1 MRLNESKFFQILTI
15 TMLCCMLGVLV
26 FGFFYA
32 FASSVFD
39 DTIIEVI
46 AEKIFV
52 FDMVIAFSLF
62 LVFLFTVFLTANKK
76 AEHVADLNEAT
87 EEFEELYNRLKEDGL
102 NDLEQERKKLCIRK
116 GIEKILKFGLV
127 ASIFSYAFLNMLVF
141 VYINIYIPVSL
152 FIIVAYFFI
161 YKSNKKYVEKFEKD
175 YKEIVLNSM
184 IKNIGYKTLKFIPTS
199 PEKEPIYDE
208 LYKSFYPS
216 PQEDR
221 TYYKNYIEGFMY
233 NDLEIKFTDMYL
245 SNVTHGRS
253 RIPNVYFSGY
263 FGYIEFK
270 KSLFNGFSV
279 VKKDTYK
286 QKEIVRDTNNEFFDQ
301 YFTLKSNNERF
312 KAGLIRDGI
321 ADAVARFYSS
331 TNIELQIVTRGEKVI
346 FKIFSSSIF
355 EPSFSNNSNKY
366 KEKIYTQYYFLNE
379 LFILIEEIY
388 EIIKN
393 NSY

>member
-15 TMLCCMLGVLV
+15 TMLCCVLGILV
-26 FGFFYA
+26 FGGFYGFAASA
-32 FASSVFD
+32 FK

-46 AEKIFV
+46 AEKIFL
-52 FDMVIAFSLF
+52 FDLLLSCALF
-62 LVFLFTVFLTANKK
+62 FIFLFTVLVTADKN
-76 AEHVADLNEAT
+76 AEHVVDLSEAP
-87 EEFEELYNRLKEDGL
+87 EEFEELYSRLKEDCL
-102 NDLEQERKKLCIRK
+102 NDFERSRKKLWFR
-116 GIEKILKFGLV
+116 KILENILRVGVV
-127 ASIFSYAFLNMLVF
+127 ASIFVYAMLDSV
-141 VYINIYIPVSL
+141 VYLLGFAVIPVSL
-152 FIIVAYFFI
+152 FVIIAFFFI

-184 IKNIGYKTLKFIPTS
+184 IKNMGYESLKFIPTS
-199 PEKEPIYDE
+199 PEREPIYDE
-208 LYKSFYPS
+208 LYKSLYPS
-216 PQEDR
+216 PQDDR
-221 TYYKNYIEGFMY
+221 TDYKNYIEGRIY
-233 NDLEIKFTDMYL
+233 NDLEVKFTDMYL
-245 SNVTHGRS
+245 SKVAYGRS

-263 FGYIEFK
+263 FGYIEFR
-270 KSLFNGFSV
+270 KSLFNGFSI

-286 QKEIVRDTNNEFFDQ
+286 QKEIIRDTNNEFFDQ

-331 TNIELQIVTRGEKVI
+331 TNVELQIVTRGEKVI

-355 EPSFSNNSNKY
+355 EPSVSNNY
-366 KEKIYTQYYFLNE
+366 KEKVYTQYYFLNE

>member
-1 MRLNESKFFQILTI
+1 MRLNENKFFQILTI
-15 TMLCCMLGVLV
+15 TMLCCVLGILV
-26 FGFFYA
+26 FGGVYGLA
-32 FASSVFD
+32 VSVFK
-39 DTIIEVI
+39 DTIIEII
-46 AEKIFV
+46 AEKIFFMDLLLSCV
-52 FDMVIAFSLF
+52 LF
-62 LVFLFTVFLTANKK
+62 FVFLFTVLVNANKR
-76 AEHVADLNEAT
+76 AEHVADLSEAP
-87 EEFEELYNRLKEDGL
+87 EEFEELYNRLKEDCL
-102 NDLEQERKKLCIRK
+102 NDFERARKKLWFRK
-116 GIEKILKFGLV
+116 LIENVLRIGLV
-127 ASIFSYAFLNMLVF
+127 SIIFIYVFLNMAVA
-141 VYINIYIPVSL
+141 VYVNIFIPVSL
-152 FIIVAYFFI
+152 FVIIAYFFI

-184 IKNIGYKTLKFIPTS
+184 IKNMGYKTLKFIPRS
-199 PEKEPIYDE
+199 PERESIFDE
-208 LYKSFYPS
+208 LYKSLYPS
-216 PQEDR
+216 PQDDR
-221 TYYKNYIEGFMY
+221 TDYKNYIEGRIY
-233 NDLEIKFTDMYL
+233 DDLEMKFTDMYL
-245 SNVTHGRS
+245 SKVTYGRI

-263 FGYIEFK
+263 FGYIEFR
-270 KSLFNGFSV
+270 KSQFNGFSI

-312 KAGLIRDGI
+312 KAGIIRDGI

-346 FKIFSSSIF
+346 FKILSSSIF
-355 EPSFSNNSNKY
+355 EPSFSNNY